1 MSLGPIEI
9 SASQLRNI
17 SKWNCVRI
25 PPQKGR
31 YEIVKVTGN
40 CCWRVSSRY
49 IGGRYEDLEG
59 VGVFATGWAIKRVI
73 LTDCGGFS
81 STAGLCA
88 RYSDP
93 SPAATP
99 PIKSST
105 EISPVT
111 STATPTVKGIFLD
124 FLQPLYSICQ
134 FFSCF

>member
-25 PPQKGR
+25 APQKGR

-93 SPAATP
+93 SLNCA
-99 PIKSST
+99 S
-105 EISPVT
+105 
-111 STATPTVKGIFLD
+111 
-124 FLQPLYSICQ
+124 
-134 FFSCF
+134 FSCF